1 MGTNNTFQKSAL
13 DAVTLTEQIFTAD
26 DGGVLEFNQNNVWTG
41 KSIFHTG
48 GANVRL
54 LKAGLYL
61 VIVDADILAT
71 AAGDVT
77 LQLFNNGVAVPGAQA
92 TTTAAAADTE
102 HVSFSALIHIP
113 LSCCS
118 YATTTD
124 NLTVGIDVP
133 ATVTNAHIVVAKLA

>member
-1 MGTNNTFQKSAL
+1 MANELYQKSAL
-13 DAVTLTEQIFTAD
+13 DAVTIAEQEFTAA

-61 VIVDADILAT
+61 VTVGADILAT

-92 TTTAAAADTE
+92 TITAAAADTE
-102 HVSFSALIHIP
+102 HVSFEALVHVP
-113 LSCCS
+113 FSCCG
-118 YATTTD
+118 YNTNTG
-124 NLTVGIDVP
+124 NLTVGIDAA